1 MDQFKEAPNNP
12 FDAPVPGQGLTDKPG
27 NYPWEH
33 PPQFTDTSEAADFV
47 WDKLTQ
53 PQFAEQVIAM
63 LDSGIPVEA
72 IGRIIERA
80 GINFYE
86 NTLPEFQKKEKSRE
100 ETYKK
105 LSARYGANIAEYMDQ
120 EGFITGNPND
130 YANIEKD
137 LGANDNFNETKLK
150 SYLEA
155 TNAGSYESR
164 KESRVSAIQDREKFV
179 TGNLNKNQIGDM
191 TAKLFLSQ
199 GETMTDASEAT
210 APKTMTETVT
220 TPAVPGSQVGPV
232 VTEAVPEKTET
243 KEVPLPSYE
252 DIFGDGVEKAETV
265 YLKMDREDKIAY
277 RKLSDDQFKADTL
290 NEVSGMRSLQK
301 GYKEDYNDLSDDI
314 KNQFTLNEYARER
327 YFKEK
332 FLPNQGL
339 SYKTSEPSDITTARE
354 LINYYNADGQDNI
367 VEEIKNRLRQKGYN
381 LTDYNL

>member
-1 MDQFKEAPNNP
+1 MAIDFGRMARGI
-12 FDAPVPGQGLTDKPG
+12 ATGYLGQKLANT
-27 NYPWEH
+27 
-33 PPQFTDTSEAADFV
+33 AANDEL
-47 WDKLTQ
+47 K
-53 PQFAEQVIAM
+53 A
-63 LDSGIPVEA
+63 G
-72 IGRIIERA
+72 IIERA

-164 KESRVSAIQDREKFV
+164 KEGRVSAIQDREKFV
-179 TGNLNKNQIGDM
+179 TGNLSKNQIGDM

-220 TPAVPGSQVGPV
+220 TPAVPGSQVGPQ

-252 DIFGDGVEKAETV
+252 DIFGDGTEKRETV
-265 YLKMDREDKIAY
+265 FFSMDREDQTAY
-277 RKLSDDQFKADTL
+277 QKLSDAQFKADTL
-290 NEVSGMRSLQK
+290 NEVSGMRSIQEA
-301 GYKEDYNDLSDDI
+301 YKTDYNNLDD
-314 KNQFTLNEYARER
+314 KEKGKLTLNQYSRER
-327 YFKEK
+327 YFREV
-332 FLPNQGL
+332 FLPSKGL
-339 SYKTSEPSDITTARE
+339 SFRTEPADIIKARE
-354 LINYYNADGQDNI
+354 LINYYNSQGEDTM
-367 VEEIKNRLRQKGYN
+367 VEEIRNRLRSKGYN
-381 LTDYNL
+381 LTDYLL

>member
-1 MDQFKEAPNNP
+1 MAIDFGRMARGI
-12 FDAPVPGQGLTDKPG
+12 ATGYIGQKLANT
-27 NYPWEH
+27 
-33 PPQFTDTSEAADFV
+33 AANDEL
-47 WDKLTQ
+47 K
-53 PQFAEQVIAM
+53 
-63 LDSGIPVEA
+63 S
-72 IGRIIERA
+72 RIIERA

-105 LSARYGANIAEYMDQ
+105 LSARYGANVAEYMDQ

-150 SYLEA
+150 AYLEA

-164 KESRVSAIQDREKFV
+164 KEGRVSTIQDREKFV
-179 TGNLNKNQIGDM
+179 TGNLSKNQIGDM

-252 DIFGDGVEKAETV
+252 EIFGDGTEKRETV
-265 YLKMDREDKIAY
+265 FFSMDREDQTAY
-277 RKLSDDQFKADTL
+277 QKLSDAQFKADTL
-290 NEVSGMRSLQK
+290 NEVSGMRSIQES
-301 GYKEDYNDLSDDI
+301 YKTDYNNLDD
-314 KNQFTLNEYARER
+314 KEKGKLTLNQYSRER
-327 YFKEK
+327 YFREV
-332 FLPNQGL
+332 FLPSKGL
-339 SYKTSEPSDITTARE
+339 SFRTEPADIIKARE
-354 LINYYNADGQDNI
+354 LINYYNSQGEDTM
-367 VEEIKNRLRQKGYN
+367 VEEIRNRLRSKGYN
-381 LTDYNL
+381 LTDYLL

>member
-1 MDQFKEAPNNP
+1 MAIDFGRMARGI
-12 FDAPVPGQGLTDKPG
+12 ATGYLGQKLANT
-27 NYPWEH
+27 
-33 PPQFTDTSEAADFV
+33 AANDEL
-47 WDKLTQ
+47 K
-53 PQFAEQVIAM
+53 
-63 LDSGIPVEA
+63 S
-72 IGRIIERA
+72 RIIERA

-252 DIFGDGVEKAETV
+252 DIFGDGTEKRETV
-265 YLKMDREDKIAY
+265 FFSMDREDQTAY
-277 RKLSDDQFKADTL
+277 QKLSDAQFKADTL
-290 NEVSGMRSLQK
+290 NEVSGMRSIQEA
-301 GYKEDYNDLSDDI
+301 YKTDYNNLDDRE
-314 KNQFTLNEYARER
+314 KGKLTLNQYSRER
-327 YFKEK
+327 YFREV
-332 FLPNQGL
+332 FLPSKGL
-339 SYKTSEPSDITTARE
+339 SFRTEPADIIKARE
-354 LINYYNADGQDNI
+354 LINYYNSQGEDTM
-367 VEEIKNRLRQKGYN
+367 VEEIRNRLRNKGYN
-381 LTDYNL
+381 LTDYLL

>member
-1 MDQFKEAPNNP
+1 MAIDFGRMARGI
-12 FDAPVPGQGLTDKPG
+12 ATGYLGQKLANT
-27 NYPWEH
+27 
-33 PPQFTDTSEAADFV
+33 AANDEL
-47 WDKLTQ
+47 K
-53 PQFAEQVIAM
+53 
-63 LDSGIPVEA
+63 S
-72 IGRIIERA
+72 RIIERA

-220 TPAVPGSQVGPV
+220 TPAVPGSQVGPQ

-252 DIFGDGVEKAETV
+252 DIFGDGTEKRETV
-265 YLKMDREDKIAY
+265 FFSMDREDQTAY
-277 RKLSDDQFKADTL
+277 QKLSDAQFKADTL
-290 NEVSGMRSLQK
+290 NEVSGMRSIQEA
-301 GYKEDYNDLSDDI
+301 YKTDYNNLDDRE
-314 KNQFTLNEYARER
+314 KGKLTLNQYSRER
-327 YFKEK
+327 YFREV
-332 FLPNQGL
+332 FLPSKGL
-339 SYKTSEPSDITTARE
+339 SFRTEPADIIKARE
-354 LINYYNADGQDNI
+354 LINYYNSQGEDTM
-367 VEEIKNRLRQKGYN
+367 VEEIRNRLRNKGYN
-381 LTDYNL
+381 LTDYLL

>member
-1 MDQFKEAPNNP
+1 MAIDFGRMARGI
-12 FDAPVPGQGLTDKPG
+12 ATGYLGQKLANT
-27 NYPWEH
+27 
-33 PPQFTDTSEAADFV
+33 AANDEL
-47 WDKLTQ
+47 K
-53 PQFAEQVIAM
+53 
-63 LDSGIPVEA
+63 S
-72 IGRIIERA
+72 RIIERA

-105 LSARYGANIAEYMDQ
+105 LSARYGANVAEYMDQ

-150 SYLEA
+150 AYLEA

-164 KESRVSAIQDREKFV
+164 KEGRVSTIQDREKFV
-179 TGNLNKNQIGDM
+179 TGNLSKNQIGDM

-220 TPAVPGSQVGPV
+220 TPAVPESQVGPV

-252 DIFGDGVEKAETV
+252 EIFGDGVEKAETV

-301 GYKEDYNDLSDDI
+301 GYKEDYNKLSDDV

-339 SYKTSEPSDITTARE
+339 SYQTAEPSDITTARE

-367 VEEIKNRLRQKGYN
+367 VEEIKNRLREKGYN

>member
-1 MDQFKEAPNNP
+1 MAIDFGRIARGVATGYIGQKLANTAAN
-12 FDAPVPGQGLTDKPG
+12 DAMK
-27 NYPWEH
+27 
-33 PPQFTDTSEAADFV
+33 
-47 WDKLTQ
+47 
-53 PQFAEQVIAM
+53 
-63 LDSGIPVEA
+63 
-72 IGRIIERA
+72 GRIIERA

-150 SYLEA
+150 SYLEV

-179 TGNLNKNQIGDM
+179 TGNLSKNQIGDM

-210 APKTMTETVT
+210 APKTMAETVT
-220 TPAVPGSQVGPV
+220 TPAVPGSQVGPQ

-252 DIFGDGVEKAETV
+252 EIFGKDEEKLQTDFSAMP
-265 YLKMDREDKIAY
+265 YEDKTRIIDDARQEFQTTY
-277 RKLSDDQFKADTL
+277 GFDKLTGAPKIPEKYQ
-290 NEVSGMRSLQK
+290 
-301 GYKEDYNDLSDDI
+301 EDYNKLKKEGKVGNKTI
-314 KNQFTLNEYARER
+314 EAYAYDRF
-327 YFKEK
+327 FKEQY
-332 FLPNQGL
+332 LPKVQIGYN
-339 SYKTSEPSDITTARE
+339 EPYAVTTARRA
-354 LINYYNADGQDNI
+354 INYQRSINNETGVQQAKDILKSMGIDPN
-367 VEEIKNRLRQKGYN
+367 
-381 LTDYNL
+381 DYGL

>member
-1 MDQFKEAPNNP
+1 MAIDFGRMARGI
-12 FDAPVPGQGLTDKPG
+12 ATGYLGQKLANT
-27 NYPWEH
+27 
-33 PPQFTDTSEAADFV
+33 AANDEL
-47 WDKLTQ
+47 K
-53 PQFAEQVIAM
+53 
-63 LDSGIPVEA
+63 S
-72 IGRIIERA
+72 RIIERA

-105 LSARYGANIAEYMDQ
+105 LSARYGANVAEYMDQ

-150 SYLEA
+150 AYLEA

-164 KESRVSAIQDREKFV
+164 KEGRVSTIQDREKFV
-179 TGNLNKNQIGDM
+179 TGNLSKNQIGDM

-220 TPAVPGSQVGPV
+220 TPAVPESQVGPV

-252 DIFGDGVEKAETV
+252 DIFGDGTEKRETV
-265 YLKMDREDKIAY
+265 FFSMDREDQTAY
-277 RKLSDDQFKADTL
+277 QKLSDAQFKADTL
-290 NEVSGMRSLQK
+290 NEVSGMRSIQEA
-301 GYKEDYNDLSDDI
+301 YKTDYNNLDDRE
-314 KNQFTLNEYARER
+314 KGKLTLNQYSRER
-327 YFKEK
+327 YFREV
-332 FLPNQGL
+332 FLPSKGL
-339 SYKTSEPSDITTARE
+339 SFRTEPADIIKARE
-354 LINYYNADGQDNI
+354 LINYYNSQGEDTM
-367 VEEIKNRLRQKGYN
+367 VEEIRNRLRNKGYN
-381 LTDYNL
+381 LTDYLL

>member
-1 MDQFKEAPNNP
+1 MAIDFGRMARGI
-12 FDAPVPGQGLTDKPG
+12 ATGYLGQKLANT
-27 NYPWEH
+27 
-33 PPQFTDTSEAADFV
+33 AANDEL
-47 WDKLTQ
+47 K
-53 PQFAEQVIAM
+53 
-63 LDSGIPVEA
+63 S
-72 IGRIIERA
+72 RIIERA

-252 DIFGDGVEKAETV
+252 EIFGDSVEKVETV

>member
-1 MDQFKEAPNNP
+1 MAIDFGRMARGI
-12 FDAPVPGQGLTDKPG
+12 ATGYLGQKLANT
-27 NYPWEH
+27 
-33 PPQFTDTSEAADFV
+33 AANDEL
-47 WDKLTQ
+47 K
-53 PQFAEQVIAM
+53 A
-63 LDSGIPVEA
+63 G
-72 IGRIIERA
+72 IIERA

-179 TGNLNKNQIGDM
+179 TGNLSKNQIGDM

-220 TPAVPGSQVGPV
+220 TPAVPGLQVGPV

-252 DIFGDGVEKAETV
+252 DIFGDGTEKRETV
-265 YLKMDREDKIAY
+265 FFSMDREDQTAY
-277 RKLSDDQFKADTL
+277 QKLSDAQFKADTL
-290 NEVSGMRSLQK
+290 NEVSGMRSIQEA
-301 GYKEDYNDLSDDI
+301 YKTDYNNLDD
-314 KNQFTLNEYARER
+314 KEKGKLTLNQYSRER
-327 YFKEK
+327 YFREV
-332 FLPNQGL
+332 FLPSKGL
-339 SYKTSEPSDITTARE
+339 SFRTEPADIIKARE
-354 LINYYNADGQDNI
+354 LINYYNSQGEDTM
-367 VEEIKNRLRQKGYN
+367 VEEIRNRLRSKGYN
-381 LTDYNL
+381 LTDYLL

>member
-1 MDQFKEAPNNP
+1 MAIDFGRMARGV
-12 FDAPVPGQGLTDKPG
+12 ATGYLGQKLANT
-27 NYPWEH
+27 
-33 PPQFTDTSEAADFV
+33 AANDEM
-47 WDKLTQ
+47 K
-53 PQFAEQVIAM
+53 A
-63 LDSGIPVEA
+63 
-72 IGRIIERA
+72 RIIERA

-130 YANIEKD
+130 YASIEKD

-199 GETMTDASEAT
+199 GETMTDASETT

-220 TPAVPGSQVGPV
+220 TPAVPGSQVGPQ